1 MPAPSVPGGGP
12 RSPRVAHVAAIMTCG
27 GRFCYNSRTTNTGVA
42 SMRNRSMLLAS
53 LLGLGFALPVAAD
66 VLLIERAEQA
76 QRAGLPAN
84 GLTMAQV
91 ESRFGAPVEKL
102 APVAGYKPDHP
113 PITRWRYAGYTVYF
127 EHSRVISTVM
137 DTAAAGQSR

>member
-1 MPAPSVPGGGP
+1 M
-12 RSPRVAHVAAIMTCG
+12 H
-27 GRFCYNSRTTNTGVA
+27 
-42 SMRNRSMLLAS
+42 NRYLLLAS
-53 LLGLGFALPVAAD
+53 LLGLGAALPASAD

-91 ESRFGAPVEKL
+91 EARFGAPLEKL

-113 PITRWRYAGYTVYF
+113 PITRWRYAGHTVYF
-127 EHSRVISTVM
+127 EHQRVISTVL
-137 DTAAAGQSR
+137 DTAAAGPSR